1 MGKTKAVPE
10 GYHSVCVYLNIK
22 DAGKAIDFYKKAFEA
37 KEIGR
42 LTMPDGTIAHAELEF
57 GDSRIMLA
65 EANEQW
71 GNKAPESYGGSPVSL
86 CLYTE
91 NVDNFVKRCL
101 EQGAQIHKNM
111 EVKDQ
116 FYGDRSGTIKDP
128 FGHTWTI
135 GTHIEDLT
143 FPEMQKRMEKEF
155 AEQAQN

>member
-1 MGKTKAVPE
+1 MEKVSVIPE

-22 DAGKAIDFYKKAFEA
+22 NAAEAIDFYKKAFQA

-42 LTMPDGTIAHAELEF
+42 LSMPDGSIAHAELQF

-71 GNKAPESYGGSPVSL
+71 GNKAPESYGGSPVNL
-86 CLYTE
+86 CLYAD
-91 NVDNFVKRCL
+91 NVDEFVKRCL
-101 EQGAQIHKNM
+101 ENGATIHNNM

-128 FGHTWTI
+128 FGHCWTI
-135 GTHIEDLT
+135 ATHIEDVS
-143 FPEMQKRMEKEF
+143 FAEMQKRMEKEF
-155 AEQAQN
+155 S

>member
-22 DAGKAIDFYKKAFEA
+22 DAHRAIDFYKKAFDA

-42 LTMPDGTIAHAELEF
+42 LSMPDGKVAHAELEF

-65 EANEQW
+65 EANEEW
-71 GNKAPESYGGSPVSL
+71 GNKSPESYGGSPVGL

-91 NVDNFVKRCL
+91 NVDSFVKRCL
-101 EQGAQIHKNM
+101 ENGCTVHKNM
-111 EVKDQ
+111 DVKDQ

-128 FGHTWTI
+128 FGHVWTVA
-135 GTHIEDLT
+135 THIEDVT

-155 AEQAQN
+155 AQQAQN